1 MVRCRHPFGWRR
13 LPLSHFLSLHTIHN
27 LSLSPYLLY
36 FLNSSQA
43 LMSDRVFPSSKP
55 AATNGTTAPPAKPT
69 LRPPYRPQ
77 PHHRRHRT
85 DRNYCCCC
93 FFWTGLIV
101 LILVLIFAIAA
112 TALYVLYRP
121 HRPAFSIP
129 SLRIHRLKLTTSADS
144 SSNHLSALFN
154 FTVTSKNPNS
164 HLTYFYQP
172 FDISI
177 FSSNDVLLG
186 NGTIPAFTSPTKN
199 QTVFKNVIASGSNE
213 LDTDSVTSL
222 KSDLKK
228 KTGVPLKI
236 VLDTKVKVKAGKLKS
251 KKIGI
256 RVTCEEFKGVVIPK
270 GKSPSVATTDKSKCK
285 VDLRIKIWK
294 WTF

>member
-1 MVRCRHPFGWRR
+1 MRYVWATLLDDSDYLSPTYSLYIQNLQPF
-13 LPLSHFLSLHTIHN
+13 SF
-27 LSLSPYLLY
+27 SLSPHLL
-36 FLNSSQA
+36 FPT
-43 LMSDRVFPSSKP
+43 MSDRVFPSSKP
-55 AATNGTTAPPAKPT
+55 ATNGTAAPATKPP

-85 DRNYCCCC
+85 RRNYCCCC
-93 FFWTGLIV
+93 CFWTV
-101 LILVLIFAIAA
+101 LILLVLAFIVVIAG

-121 HRPAFSIP
+121 QRPAFSIP
-129 SLRIHRLKLTTSADS
+129 SLRIHRLNLTTNSDS

-164 HLTYFYQP
+164 HLTYSYQP

-177 FSSNDVLLG
+177 FSSNDVFLG
-186 NGTIPAFTSPTKN
+186 NGTLPAFTSPTKN
-199 QTVFKNVIASGSNE
+199 QTVFKNVIVSGSNE

-228 KTGVPLKI
+228 KSGVPLKI
-236 VLDTKVKVKAGKLKS
+236 VLDTKVKVKAGKLNS

-256 RVTCEEFKGVVIPK
+256 RVTCEEFKAVVPK
-270 GKSPSVATTDKSKCK
+270 GKSPSVAITDKSKCK